1 MSDGAHIKEGT
12 KPPRKLR
19 LPEVLARVGVKKT
32 KLYSMIDEGLFP
44 KQRKLMANSRSV
56 GWLEEDIEKYEAELE
71 AQHSASSKAQVTEPA
86 KEAVS
91 SASLRTFRA
100 PANPTKSSNNHVV
113 KMADFDDAMVATGLE
128 FGGCPVFLHK
138 KSGKC
143 FLDIGTF
150 DSSLLGTL
158 TAR

>member
-1 MSDGAHIKEGT
+1 
-12 KPPRKLR
+12 
-19 LPEVLARVGVKKT
+19 
-32 KLYSMIDEGLFP
+32 
-44 KQRKLMANSRSV
+44 MANSRSV

-100 PANPTKSSNNHVV
+100 PANPTKTSNNHGG
-113 KMADFDDAMVATGLE
+113 KMADFDDAMVPTGLE